1 MDKQKINFK
10 LNAKNVILTAL
21 NTSLSFVR
29 TALVCLSVAFA
40 FMKIDKENPIDAFTI
55 IMFVFSAV
63 FVIWGIVVY
72 VKAKTFCNNQE
83 KNSE

>member
-1 MDKQKINFK
+1 MQNNKINFN

-40 FMKIDKENPIDAFTI
+40 FMKIDKTNPIDAFTI
-55 IMFVFSAV
+55 TMFVLSGIFVVWAV
-63 FVIWGIVVY
+63 IIYFRA
-72 VKAKTFCNNQE
+72 KAFCMEQE
-83 KNSE
+83 KNSD